1 MMKELPYLL
10 ALEEAACDAWEAAD
24 AIYEER
30 KATLEA
36 KLKATELQM
45 MMAEMVLQR
54 DRDLTRTKLLADAE
68 KVWGPGH
75 ASRPPLA
82 VHNLCGPLPPAPPP
96 VQHPTGSWVG
106 SRLPPSP
113 PPSPPEDPPPPED
126 PSPPPPP
133 PQPPQ
138 PPQPPIAMAATVPD
152 PPSPT
157 PTETWGKD
165 HENDI
170 GWKFRC
176 ISGIAEYYGDPPPT
190 PPRF

>member
-1 MMKELPYLL
+1 
-10 ALEEAACDAWEAAD
+10 
-24 AIYEER
+24 
-30 KATLEA
+30 
-36 KLKATELQM
+36 M

-96 VQHPTGSWVG
+96 VKDPTGSWVG

-113 PPSPPEDPPPPED
+113 PPSPPAAEDP
-126 PSPPPPP
+126 
-133 PQPPQ
+133 
-138 PPQPPIAMAATVPD
+138 PD
-152 PPSPT
+152 PPSPDPPPPGPPPAPPGPGSPALT
-157 PTETWGKD
+157 DDGKD
-165 HENDI
+165 HPDDD
-170 GWKFRC
+170 KKHAFLKTM
-176 ISGIAEYYGDPPPT
+176 AEYYKDSPPPT